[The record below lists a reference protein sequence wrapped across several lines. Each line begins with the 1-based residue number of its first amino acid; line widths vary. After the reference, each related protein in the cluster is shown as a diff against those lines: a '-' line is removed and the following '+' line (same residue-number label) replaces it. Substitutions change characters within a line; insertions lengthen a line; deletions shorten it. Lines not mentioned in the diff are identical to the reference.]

1 MKPTYEARSPEVVTE
16 AQQVDR
22 LPALIERIAEETR
35 RDQEGCRVELPSGR
49 VVEVRGAAGEA
60 GEEERVTVRSASG
73 EVELDVRFTPSGP
86 VLRIRAAELELS
98 SPGAVR
104 VDCDRFH
111 VRAEHGI
118 VHETGGDLAQTV
130 AGDATTRVRGELRAE
145 ARQATIEARRG
156 DVQLVAN
163 DDVQLLGERIKLNC

>member
-1 MKPTYEARSPEVVTE
+1 MKPLYEARAPEIVTE
-16 AQQVDR
+16 PEQVDK
-22 LPALIERIAEETR
+22 LPALIERIAEHSR
-35 RDQEGCRVELPSGR
+35 RDAEGRQVELPSGR
-49 VVEVRGAAGEA
+49 VVEVRSAAGD
-60 GEEERVTVRSASG
+60 EERVTIRSASG
-73 EVELDVRFTPSGP
+73 EIELDVRLTARGP
-86 VLRIRAAELELS
+86 VLRIRAAELELE

-130 AGDATTRVRGELRAE
+130 AGDVTTRARGELRAE
-145 ARQATIEARRG
+145 ARQVNLEATRG
-156 DVQLVAN
+156 DVQIAAN

>member
-1 MKPTYEARSPEVVTE
+1 MKPTYEARAPEIVTE
-16 AQQVDR
+16 PEQVDH

-35 RDQEGCRVELPSGR
+35 RDAEGRQVELPSGR
-49 VVEVRGAAGEA
+49 VVEVRSGA
-60 GEEERVTVRSASG
+60 GEEERVTIRSASG
-73 EVELDVRFTPSGP
+73 EIELDVRLTARGP
-86 VLRIRAAELELS
+86 VLRIRAAELELA

-130 AGDATTRVRGELRAE
+130 AGDATTQVRGALRAE
-145 ARQATIEARRG
+145 ARQVNIEATRG
-156 DVQLVAN
+156 DVQIAAN

>member
-1 MKPTYEARSPEVVTE
+1 MKPTYEARVPEIVTE

-22 LPALIERIAEETR
+22 LPALIERIAEETH
-35 RDQEGCRVELPSGR
+35 RDRAERQVELPSGR
-49 VVEVRGAAGEA
+49 VVEVRAAA
-60 GEEERVTVRSASG
+60 GEEERVTIRSASG
-73 EVELDVRFTPSGP
+73 EVELDVRLTASGP

>member
-35 RDQEGCRVELPSGR
+35 RDQEGRRVELPSGR
-49 VVEVRGAAGEA
+49 VVEVRSAA
-60 GEEERVTVRSASG
+60 GEEERVTIRSASG
-73 EVELDVRFTPSGP
+73 EVELDVRLTPSGP